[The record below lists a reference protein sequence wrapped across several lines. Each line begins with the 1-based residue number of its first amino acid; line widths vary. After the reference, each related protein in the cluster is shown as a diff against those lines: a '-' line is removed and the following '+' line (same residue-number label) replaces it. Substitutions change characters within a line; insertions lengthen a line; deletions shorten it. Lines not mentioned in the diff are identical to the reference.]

1 MTNPKPNS
9 PNASDRI
16 LESLRLDG
24 PQTARQLAARF
35 RVSGP
40 AIRQQ
45 LRALLAA
52 GLIER
57 QRQEAASAN
66 AAPVGRPASRYS
78 LAPTADAHF
87 PKQYE
92 LFARQLLDTLKS
104 ELGAEAL
111 KRILEHWE
119 QEIHARL
126 NAQLPAEPQARLAA
140 L

>member
-1 MTNPKPNS
+1 MYVRLRAMTNPNPSN

-40 AIRQQ
+40 AIRAQ
-45 LRALLAA
+45 LRALVAADLIRRERESRAGTAA
-52 GLIER
+52 G
-57 QRQEAASAN
+57 AAI
-66 AAPVGRPASRYS
+66 GRPAARYS
-78 LAPTADAHF
+78 LAPAADARF
-87 PKQYE
+87 PKEYE

-111 KRILEHWE
+111 TRILSHWE
-119 QEIHARL
+119 NQIHERL
-126 NAQLPAEPQARLAA
+126 DA
-140 L
+140 